1 MTRQHAFRFT
11 LMFGV
16 VLSLAATLS
25 AQSTQNKTL
34 VVNGKTVPAGV
45 RQINGRSYIDIE
57 TLVQATSGV
66 VRIEANRVVLTI
78 PGASSGSGSA
88 PGDAPASNSQALS
101 RAFAVSAIGEVS
113 EMGEWRGAIGAMVT
127 YGLAISGTWAQD
139 YHNRVQTGLG
149 QIAATAVTDGD
160 RSALQLLTKEF
171 DNLTEWSNE
180 ILTARQ
186 NLNGAKTVDPNALA
200 NDPQLAKITN
210 CSSSLDGMLVSGTF
224 SDDGS
229 CQ

>member
-1 MTRQHAFRFT
+1 MTRQHAFRLT

-57 TLVQATSGV
+57 TLVQATGGV
-66 VRIEANRVVLTI
+66 VRIEANRVVLTL
-78 PGASSGSGSA
+78 PGASSGSA

-139 YHNRVQTGLG
+139 YH
-149 QIAATAVTDGD
+149 
-160 RSALQLLTKEF
+160 
-171 DNLTEWSNE
+171 
-180 ILTARQ
+180 
-186 NLNGAKTVDPNALA
+186 
-200 NDPQLAKITN
+200 
-210 CSSSLDGMLVSGTF
+210 
-224 SDDGS
+224 
-229 CQ
+229 